1 MADQIKYIFDCFL
14 KSGKVCT
21 DTRNIIKDSI
31 FFALTGKNFN
41 GNTFAIKAIEAGAAY
56 VVIDD
61 AAYKKDERYIVVDDA
76 LVALQQVA
84 KMYRETF
91 DIPVLGITGS
101 NGKTTTKELLKAVL
115 SAHLKVHVTQGNLNN
130 HIGVPLTLLA
140 MPKDTQ
146 MAVIE
151 MGANKVGDNDE
162 LCQIFNPNMGIIT
175 NIGKEHLEGFGDL
188 EGVAKGNSELYAHL
202 LNQDGLAFVNAN
214 DDWLMRMSSRLKNR
228 KTYAIDAQADYICFS
243 KKLNPTIE
251 LNFQNHPI
259 YSSLFGKYNA
269 ENIAA
274 AIAIAIYVGVPVE
287 KIPAAVS
294 SYIPANNRSQ
304 IIERNG
310 NIYVV
315 DCYNANPTSME
326 LALRNFM
333 QADYQGRKKVVML
346 GDMFEMG
353 AYEEIEHNRI
363 AALLSELKPDDIYIC
378 GKAFRK
384 QLEHIN
390 SLWFETST
398 ELRTYIDNNPLEHAA
413 VLIKGSRGMKM
424 ELVVN

>member
-14 KSGKVCT
+14 KSGMVCT

-41 GNTFAIKAIEAGAAY
+41 GNIFADKAIEAGAAY

-61 AAYKKDERYIVVDDA
+61 AAFKKDERYILVDDT

-214 DDWLMRMSSRLKNR
+214 DDWLMRL
-228 KTYAIDAQADYICFS
+228 Y
-243 KKLNPTIE
+243 
-251 LNFQNHPI
+251 
-259 YSSLFGKYNA
+259 
-269 ENIAA
+269 
-274 AIAIAIYVGVPVE
+274 
-287 KIPAAVS
+287 
-294 SYIPANNRSQ
+294 
-304 IIERNG
+304 
-310 NIYVV
+310 
-315 DCYNANPTSME
+315 
-326 LALRNFM
+326 
-333 QADYQGRKKVVML
+333 
-346 GDMFEMG
+346 MF
-353 AYEEIEHNRI
+353 
-363 AALLSELKPDDIYIC
+363 L
-378 GKAFRK
+378 
-384 QLEHIN
+384 
-390 SLWFETST
+390 
-398 ELRTYIDNNPLEHAA
+398 
-413 VLIKGSRGMKM
+413 
-424 ELVVN
+424 